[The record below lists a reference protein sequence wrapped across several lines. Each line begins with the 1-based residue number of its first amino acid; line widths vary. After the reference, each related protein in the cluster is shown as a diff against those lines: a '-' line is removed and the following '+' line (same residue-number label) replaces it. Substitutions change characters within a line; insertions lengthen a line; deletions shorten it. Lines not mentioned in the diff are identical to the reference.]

1 MSTIYTTPTSK
12 EEVLAR
18 CKERNIVAIKVDDTW
33 IAGEI
38 DIYLK
43 PYEATNNTDK
53 LVVYIERL
61 DRIPELHN
69 VFTIEDFTDIIVLE
83 QPQ

>member
-1 MSTIYTTPTSK
+1 MSTPYWIPSSK
-12 EEVLAR
+12 KDVLSR
-18 CKERNIVAIKVDDTW
+18 CQVGTIVAIKVDGTW

-43 PYEATNNTDK
+43 PFEGTNNTDK

>member
-1 MSTIYTTPTSK
+1 MSTIYTPLTGK
-12 EEVLAR
+12 EEVLSR
-18 CKERNIVAIKVDDTW
+18 CQVGTIVAIKVKGTW